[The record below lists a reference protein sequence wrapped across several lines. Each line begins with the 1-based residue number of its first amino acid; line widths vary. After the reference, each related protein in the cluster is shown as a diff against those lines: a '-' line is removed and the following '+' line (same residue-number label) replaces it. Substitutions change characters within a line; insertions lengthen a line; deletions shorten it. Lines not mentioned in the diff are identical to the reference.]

1 MVSPMMDSRSVVWA
15 YYDAFNRADWPG
27 MLELVSQDVIHDIN
41 QGGREIGKAKFRAFL
56 KHMERCY
63 REQLED
69 IVVLSDLSGQ
79 RLAAEFVVVG
89 TYLRTD
95 GAFPPACGQ
104 EYRLA
109 AGAFLSVS
117 EGRID
122 RVATVYNVKDW
133 LTQVEASA

>member
-1 MVSPMMDSRSVVWA
+1 MMDSRSVVWA
-15 YYDAFNRADWPG
+15 YYDAFNRADWSA
-27 MLELVSQDVIHDIN
+27 MLEMVAEDVIHDIN
-41 QGGREIGKAKFRAFL
+41 QGGREVGKAKFRSFL
-56 KHMERCY
+56 GHMERCY
-63 REQLED
+63 QEQLED

-79 RLAAEFVVVG
+79 RLAAEFVVIG
-89 TYLRTD
+89 RYLQTD
-95 GAFPPACGQ
+95 GSFPPASGQ

-133 LTQVEASA
+133 LRQVEASA